1 MRVLQKEDIRK
12 EFLELTRSQNL
23 SADGAIDKL
32 FEQISSDD
40 HLLMGF
46 NGVYVYMG
54 TYKLV
59 HECPG
64 SWYPVHEVFV
74 SEEDPTA
81 EYKLFYELDSGLP
94 KCVNIKDDLDYFERN
109 SIIVYIPN
117 ARNHESKYTF
127 EQDFTKLRKIYLRE
141 LCVNNE
147 ETAVA
152 LITSDDYIKE
162 VFSVANYMKENN
174 ISPVF
179 YQAFYDVALC
189 NTKNNSNAVVLKKTR
204 KQNK

>member
-1 MRVLQKEDIRK
+1 MKVLQKDDVRK
-12 EFLELTRSQNL
+12 EFLELTRTQNL
-23 SADGAIDKL
+23 STEGAIDKL
-32 FEQISSDD
+32 FKQINSDD

-59 HECPG
+59 HESPD

-74 SEEDPTA
+74 SEKDPTA

-94 KCVNIKDDLDYFERN
+94 KCINIKDDLDYFERN
-109 SIIVYIPN
+109 STVVYIPN

-127 EQDFTKLRKIYLRE
+127 EQDFSKLRRIYLRE
-141 LCVNNE
+141 LCVSDE

-152 LITSDDYIKE
+152 LVTSEDYIKQ
-162 VFSVANYMKENN
+162 VFSVENYMKENN
-174 ISPVF
+174 ISSVF
-179 YQAFYDVALC
+179 YQAFYDAALC
-189 NTKNNSNAVVLKKTR
+189 NQKETPAPIVLKKQR
-204 KQNK
+204 K